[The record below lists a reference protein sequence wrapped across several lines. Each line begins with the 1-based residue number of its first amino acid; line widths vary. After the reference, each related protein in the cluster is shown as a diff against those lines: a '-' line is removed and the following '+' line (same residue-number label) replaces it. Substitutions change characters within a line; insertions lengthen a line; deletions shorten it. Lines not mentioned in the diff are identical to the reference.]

1 LRLPRRKGGEKTLHK
16 ADTKR
21 RKVALLA
28 ANDQTTDQIAPQV
41 DLSVRRVQQILQEP
55 VTQEMVERFRFGVE
69 QQRLAAEGTLLDVLV
84 DKLQTEE
91 WVTAAVQLEQRISNA
106 ESTRAQIIKAKFD
119 AERESRPGNQ
129 VNLQINQPPPVTLE
143 DLLRPHRP
151 AGDDDALN

>member
-1 LRLPRRKGGEKTLHK
+1 VPIRKDGKKTLHK
-16 ADTKR
+16 GDVKR
-21 RKVALLA
+21 RKVALLH
-28 ANDQTTDQIAPQV
+28 ANDQPTAAIAAQV
-41 DLSVRRVQQILQEP
+41 GLSIRRVQDILKEP
-55 VTQEMVERFRFGVE
+55 VTQEMVERFRPGVE
-69 QQRLAAEGTLLDVLV
+69 QQRLAAEGTLLEVLV

-106 ESTRAQIIKAKFD
+106 ESVRAQIIKAKFD